1 MNILSDLIIAC
12 GLICMF
18 GFSIIGIVSVIDG
31 QNKQC
36 EVTFQHNDKVI
47 VHIGQ
52 WK

>member
-1 MNILSDLIIAC
+1 MRTFEDLIIVC
-12 GLICMF
+12 GLLCMF
-18 GFSIIGIVSVIDG
+18 VLSIFGLFALIDG

-47 VHIGQ
+47 VHIGE